1 MAQRN
6 EIEAMNIICNIQA
19 MQQKIYGKHFAYK
32 QFKGNTIEE
41 LRKLQDQMIIE
52 YNKTFKTN

>member
-1 MAQRN
+1 MIQRN
-6 EIEAMNIICNIQA
+6 EVEAMTIICNIQA
-19 MQQKIYGKHFAYK
+19 MQQKIYGKQFAYK